1 MKKFMYSVILVIA
14 LLTPQ
19 KARGFDGI
27 KIDPGAVAGAFLV
40 AGIAGG
46 VILTV
51 VGYKIFCALYKQTIA
66 TPEHE
71 GS

>member
-1 MKKFMYSVILVIA
+1 MYSVILVIA

-51 VGYKIFCALYKQTIA
+51 VGYKIFCALYNQPIA
-66 TPEHE
+66 ASDSK
-71 GS
+71 GN